1 MKKALKVIMFV
12 VIGFVVVVG
21 GMGIF
26 ISYGVNDADKIEI
39 ADVDLSRI
47 ADGSYTGSFQNG
59 RWSNEVVVEVKNHAI
74 VSIAVTKDVMI
85 SDENVKNRIIADVIR
100 NQTCKVDAISGATVT
115 CKSYLKAV
123 QNALSQE

>member
-26 ISYGVNDADKIEI
+26 ISYGVNDAHKIEI

-47 ADGSYTGSFQNG
+47 EDGSYTGSFQNG